1 MSRRAKNSEFEFSR
15 KGFGGRTIVVIG
27 SFILLAIAL
36 FSAGC
41 IEGDPED
48 IRPVRPYDVD
58 FLGHSIPGSLVSNS
72 FYSIKI
78 DLINK
83 GSESWNPDGEEPV
96 RLSYHWLKEG
106 DLVLLDGY
114 RTELPSEV
122 WPGENLEILVIVKT
136 PSEPGRHTLVID
148 PVKEG
153 VTWFEEG
160 GSRPLVLNVTI
171 EEIPFID
178 GLDYECQYGSINELE
193 ELIEGTLRSSAT
205 SFEGRSGRVYGF
217 FAGSGY
223 PQIWVRDSATIIPTA
238 RFFYGDALIKTWIEE
253 FLFYQ
258 AESGSVY
265 DFVSPTV
272 RDKNTVE
279 TDQET
284 SLVHSAYQYYR
295 ISGDEDW
302 LNKDVNGRTVIS
314 RLDMSLRYLLD
325 YKYNSTYSLIEGAYT
340 ADWGDVQFEDQLGTD
355 ITNESHMNCDIYDN
369 SMFYKACNELSI
381 MYSASDDQENAAF
394 WSETAESI
402 RDNANLHLW
411 DEDRVYYRVRVPMLS
426 FDFEE
431 EDIFPMGGN
440 AVAVQSR
447 LANETQA
454 SKIFKNAVE
463 RKEMINSTTIGCVL
477 NPPYPEGFF
486 ANPIMDE
493 EYEYQNGGQWDWF
506 AGRLIL
512 AKFENGFSEDAILH
526 LEEISAQ
533 NLRSG
538 GLFEWYTLE
547 GEGRGSGD
555 FAGSAG
561 VLGQAI
567 IEGYFGVYLSQDR
580 LEMKP
585 RLGVQNGSISLFEPS
600 TALKVSYD
608 YGVAQKSIIFFN
620 YDSNVQNSYNISLR
634 IPGGKYASEVLLDDL
649 PVRFETLKNG
659 DDRYVTFSGYPG
671 SHKAVIE
678 LVQSY
683 EMSEKLEVQ

>member
-1 MSRRAKNSEFEFSR
+1 MSSRPENSEFSFSR
-15 KGFGGRTIVVIG
+15 NGSGGRPLVVLG
-27 SFILLAIAL
+27 SFIILTISL

-41 IEGDPED
+41 IEGDSED

-58 FLGHSIPGSLVSNS
+58 FLGHSVPDSMVSNS

-78 DLINK
+78 DLKNK
-83 GSESWNPDGEEPV
+83 GAESWSSDGEEPV

-106 DLVLLDGY
+106 DLVLWDGY
-114 RTELPSEV
+114 RTELPSRV
-122 WPGENLEILVIVKT
+122 LPGEKLEILVNVKT
-136 PSEPGRHTLVID
+136 PSEPGRHSLVID

-153 VTWFEEG
+153 VTWFGAG

-178 GLDYECQYGSINELE
+178 GLDYGCQYASINELE

-238 RFFYGDALIKTWIEE
+238 RFFYGDSQIKTWIEE

-258 AESGSVY
+258 AENGSVY

-295 ISGDEDW
+295 ISGGEDW
-302 LNKDVNGRTVIS
+302 LNRDVNGKTVIS

-325 YKYNSTYSLIEGAYT
+325 YKYNSTYGLIEGAYT
-340 ADWGDVQFEDQLGTD
+340 ADWGDVQFEYLPGTD
-355 ITNESHMNCDIYDN
+355 ISNESHMNCDIYDN
-369 SMFYKACNELSI
+369 SMFYKACKELST
-381 MYSASDDQENAAF
+381 MYLASDDEENAAF

-402 RDNANLHLW
+402 RDNSNRHLW
-411 DEDRVYYRVRVPMLS
+411 DEERGYYRVRVPMLS

-440 AVAVQSR
+440 AVAIQSR

-454 SKIFKNAVE
+454 AKIFKNAVE
-463 RKEMINSTTIGCVL
+463 RKEVTNSTTIGCVL
-477 NPPYPEGFF
+477 YPPYPEGFF

-506 AGRLIL
+506 SGRLIL
-512 AKFENGFSEDAILH
+512 AEFENGFSEDAILH
-526 LEEISAQ
+526 LEEVAAQ

-555 FAGSAG
+555 YAGSAG

-580 LEMKP
+580 LEMRP
-585 RLGVQNGSISLFEPS
+585 RLGGQNGSINLVEPS
-600 TALKVSYD
+600 TGSKVSYD
-608 YGVAQKSIIFFN
+608 YGVVQNSIIFLN

-634 IPGGKYASEVLLDDL
+634 TPGGKYASEVLLDDL
-649 PVRFETLKNG
+649 PVQFESLKSG
-659 DDRYVTFSGYPG
+659 DDLYVTFSSYPG
-671 SHKAVIE
+671 KHKAVIE

-683 EMSEKLEVQ
+683 EMSDKSEVR

>member
-1 MSRRAKNSEFEFSR
+1 MSNGVENPEFSFSR
-15 KGFGGRTIVVIG
+15 KGFGRRPLGVLG
-27 SFILLAIAL
+27 YFILLAIAL

-41 IEGDPED
+41 IEGDSED

-58 FLGHSIPGSLVSNS
+58 FLGHSIPDSLVSNS
-72 FYSIKI
+72 FYLIKI
-78 DLINK
+78 DLRNI
-83 GSESWNPDGEEPV
+83 GAESWSPYGEEPV

-106 DLVLLDGY
+106 DLVLWDGY

-122 WPGENLEILVIVKT
+122 LPGEKLEILVNVKT
-136 PSEPGRHTLVID
+136 PSEPGRHSLVID

-153 VTWFEEG
+153 VTWFEAG
-160 GSRPLVLNVTI
+160 GSHPLVLNVTI

-178 GLDYECQYGSINELE
+178 GLDYECQYASINELE
-193 ELIEGTLRSSAT
+193 ELIEKTLRYSAT
-205 SFEGRSGRVYGF
+205 SFDGRSGRVHGF

-238 RFFYGDALIKTWIEE
+238 RYFYKDSLIKTWIEE

-258 AESGSVY
+258 AENGSVY

-284 SLVHSAYQYYR
+284 SLVHSAYKYYR

-302 LNKDVNGRTVIS
+302 LNKDVNGKSVIS
-314 RLDMSLRYLLD
+314 RLDLSLRYLLD
-325 YKYNSTYSLIEGAYT
+325 YKYNSTYGLVEGAYT
-340 ADWGDVQFEDQLGTD
+340 ADWGDVQFEDLPGTD
-355 ITNESHMNCDIYDN
+355 ISNESHMNCDIYDN
-369 SMFYKACNELSI
+369 SMLFRACNELSM
-381 MYSASDDQENAAF
+381 MYSVSYDGENAAF
-394 WSETAESI
+394 WSDTAESI
-402 RDNANLHLW
+402 RDQANRHLW
-411 DEDRVYYRVRVPMLS
+411 DEDRGYYRVRVPMLS

-431 EDIFPMGGN
+431 ENIFPMGGN
-440 AVAVQSR
+440 AVAIQSR
-447 LANETQA
+447 LANDTQA
-454 SKIFKNAVE
+454 AKIFKNAVE

-477 NPPYPEGFF
+477 HPPYPEGFF

-512 AKFENGFSEDAILH
+512 AEFENGFSEDAILH
-526 LEEISAQ
+526 LEEVSAQ

-538 GLFEWYTLE
+538 GLYEWYNLE

-555 FAGSAG
+555 YAGSAG

-580 LEMKP
+580 LEMRP
-585 RLGVQNGSISLFEPS
+585 RLGGQNGSISLFEPS
-600 TALKVSYD
+600 TGSKVSYD
-608 YGVAQKSIIFFN
+608 YGVVQNRIIFLN

-634 IPGGKYASEVLLDDL
+634 TPGGKYASEVLLDDL
-649 PVRFETLKNG
+649 PVQFESLKSG
-659 DDRYVTFSGYPG
+659 DDLYVTFSSYPG
-671 SHKAVIE
+671 KHKAVIE
-678 LVQSY
+678 LAQSY
-683 EMSEKLEVQ
+683 EMSDKSEVQ